1 MNKHHTYAAYLD
13 LEAQSTEKHEFFD
26 GFIVAMVGGTLQH
39 SGLKTQLSVQVVSA
53 LRGKGCRVY
62 DADARV
68 HIRATGL
75 TTYPDLSVVCGP
87 IERAPADSNALTN
100 PIALFEVLSPHTAAY
115 DRGEKV
121 DHYCTI
127 PSLRHVV
134 FVDFRRPHIDV
145 YTRTE
150 AGDWLRRGFGLGEP
164 AALSAL
170 GIALDVAALYVDWEP
185 KPAGRG

>member
-1 MNKHHTYAAYLD
+1 MDKLHTYEAYLA
-13 LEAQSTEKHEFFD
+13 LEAQSAEKHEYID
-26 GFIVAMVGGTLQH
+26 GFIVAMAGGTLQH
-39 SGLKTQLSVQVVSA
+39 SRLKTQLSYEVASA

-62 DADARV
+62 DADARL

-87 IERAPADSNALTN
+87 TERAPHDREALTN
-100 PIALFEVLSPHTAAY
+100 PIALCEVLSPSTAAY
-115 DRGEKV
+115 DRGEKF

-134 FVDFRRPHIDV
+134 FVDFRRPHVDV
-145 YTRTE
+145 YSRTE
-150 AGDWLRRGFGLGEP
+150 AGDWLRRGYGRGET

-170 GIALDVAALYVDWEP
+170 GIELDVAALYVDWEP
-185 KPAGRG
+185 EPAGRG